1 MRNAGQPGSD
11 SSRGPDSRLTWPYVY
26 RNPAY
31 FPVKFTP

>member
-1 MRNAGQPGSD
+1 MRHAGHPGPGSSGKD
-11 SSRGPDSRLTWPYVY
+11 ARLSQPISVH